1 MASAGRDDELPRR
14 WHGTQEARDPAQVA
28 ASEHRPHGDQGSPGG
43 HLRTGLQ
50 LGSGTEL
57 GERPVGRPGGRWTGA
72 EDEAR
77 PSRTWQGWGV
87 GCLGGWKGPG
97 SPRRRTTPLASPS
110 GAVTSG
116 GGGLPDS

>member
-77 PSRTWQGWGV
+77 PSRTWQGWG
-87 GCLGGWKGPG
+87 GGV
-97 SPRRRTTPLASPS
+97 PRRVEGARITTKEDH
-110 GAVTSG
+110 TSG
-116 GGGLPDS
+116 QPVRCRHEWRRWFT